1 MAIILSIY
9 SAILALAVWQQDQN
23 DHEPGLERDQ
33 PPQHC
38 S

>member
-23 DHEPGLERDQ
+23 DHEGDLETGA
-33 PPQHC
+33 
-38 S
+38 